1 MRIIGGRLG
10 GRRFDGPASNATRP
24 TSDRVR
30 EGVASALEA
39 RDVFRDAVVLDLFA
53 GTGGWAFE
61 AMSRGA
67 VQAVLVDRDRR
78 ACDQINKNAA
88 SLGVQEQARVITAD
102 LLRDSIAFLKRVPSD
117 MRFTLVFV
125 DPPYAE
131 IAKVPALLAAII
143 KHGAVADDAL
153 FVLERASRDPAP
165 TADFLAA
172 VATYRYGDTAVD
184 LFGPRP
190 ETPSPA
196 SDDGALP

>member
-30 EGVASALEA
+30 EGVASALAA
-39 RDVFRDAVVLDLFA
+39 RDAFADAIVLDLFA

-61 AMSRGA
+61 ALSRGA
-67 VQAVLVDRDRR
+67 SRAVLVDRDRR
-78 ACDQINKNAA
+78 ACDQIKKNAA
-88 SLGVQEQARVITAD
+88 SLGLSAQARVVSAD
-102 LLRDSIAFLKRVPSD
+102 LLRDPVAFLARMSD
-117 MRFTLVFV
+117 PARFSLLFV

-131 IAKVPALLAAII
+131 ITKVPALLAAIV

-153 FVLERASRDPAP
+153 LVLERASRDPAP
-165 TADFLAA
+165 AADFLAA

-184 LFGPRP
+184 LFALTS
-190 ETPSPA
+190 ETPSPTR
-196 SDDGALP
+196 DDGAPR